1 MNYYNLIVNS
11 FRRIHQ
17 KKKEREKKNTRVE
30 YMNILIDLF
39 RRIHQQKK
47 REILLVS
54 IDRFFFFSYSSILR
68 TWLICMIL
76 ITDIFLLISYDD
88 LSCWTDFI
96 STRILI
102 RYARNDDVKV
112 FIQLL
117 STIESII
124 IFDEHWTQTHW
135 RVCHYE
141 VDSIIFF
148 IETKLSS
155 SENDDFTHEK
165 YEIKK
170 KSKKFARHLLM
181 ILRKKKRILR
191 WFII

>member
-1 MNYYNLIVNS
+1 M
-11 FRRIHQ
+11 
-17 KKKEREKKNTRVE
+17 
-30 YMNILIDLF
+30 
-39 RRIHQQKK
+39 
-47 REILLVS
+47 
-54 IDRFFFFSYSSILR
+54 
-68 TWLICMIL
+68 TWLICRIL

-88 LSCWTDFI
+88 VSCWTDFI

-102 RYARNDDVKV
+102 RCARNDDVKV

-117 STIESII
+117 SAIESII
-124 IFDEHWTQTHW
+124 IFEEHWTQTHR

-141 VDSIIFF
+141 VDFIIFF
-148 IETKLSS
+148 TETESNSS
-155 SENDDFTHEK
+155 KNNDFTHEK

-181 ILRKKKRILR
+181 ILLKKEKILR